1 MIEMKRPLFVGI
13 LFVVSLAAGPA
24 LAIQVDLGVDTG
36 VNPPA
41 LKVTSNSNPCDS
53 GPSNSECIEVAKGSQ
68 PHMYF
73 NLKNACKE
81 GGPGYKLM
89 KFRITEKNKD
99 WPSLR
104 SPMNQEVAKDFCAD
118 RNSGYVELRNC
129 RNQRKD
135 DKLKLKNFNSK
146 EANVYYEITAE
157 PCSGSGDAIYL
168 DPVIRN
174 KGNN

>member
-1 MIEMKRPLFVGI
+1 MIEIKKQLSTGI
-13 LFVVSLAAGPA
+13 VLMAMLAANSVF
-24 LAIQVDLGVDTG
+24 AIQVDLEIDTG

-41 LKVTSNSNPCDS
+41 LKVTNNSNPCDS
-53 GPSNSECIEVAKGSQ
+53 GPGNSDCIEVAKGSQ

-73 NLKNACKE
+73 NLKNACNA
-81 GGPGYKLM
+81 GGPDYKLM

-104 SPMNQEVAKDFCAD
+104 NPMNQEVAKDFCAD